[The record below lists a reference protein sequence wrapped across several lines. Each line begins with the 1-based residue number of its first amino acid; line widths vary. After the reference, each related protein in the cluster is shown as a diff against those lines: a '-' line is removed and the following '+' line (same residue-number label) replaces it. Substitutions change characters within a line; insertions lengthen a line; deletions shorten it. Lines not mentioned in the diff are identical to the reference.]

1 MALPKE
7 DRIYLAY
14 KSIRAKIKREGLDR
28 EHARALLYIAEAFSI
43 SVFVVQKIV
52 DSKKQLSGHSG

>member
-14 KSIRAKIKREGLDR
+14 KNIRTKIKREGLDR
-28 EHARALLYIAEAFSI
+28 EHARAVLYIAEAFGI
-43 SVFVVQKIV
+43 SVLTVQKIV
-52 DSKKQLSGHSG
+52 DTKK

>member
-14 KSIRAKIKREGLDR
+14 KTIMAKIKKEGLDR
-28 EHARALLYIAEAFSI
+28 EHARAILYIAEAFNI
-43 SVFVVQKIV
+43 SVLKVQKIV
-52 DSKKQLSGHSG
+52 ASKK